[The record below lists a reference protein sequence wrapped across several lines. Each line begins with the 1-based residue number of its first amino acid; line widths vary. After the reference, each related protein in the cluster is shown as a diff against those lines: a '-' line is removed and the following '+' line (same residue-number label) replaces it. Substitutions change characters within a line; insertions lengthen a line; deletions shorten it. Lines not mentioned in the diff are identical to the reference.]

1 MSENYWGNILQSN
14 DEKTDGII
22 NIMNEQCRY
31 LSENTNNKVFAVF
44 GEINRTNNYIQS
56 VLKPLFD
63 YSSLN
68 RNRTY
73 SILQGK
79 EYIGSVTTENKIDA
93 GSMFYSKQYAFEIYT
108 KTYRFRL
115 FELLLT
121 PAYPIDITIDEGIY
135 NDIGEKLFDYKNQ
148 NGKNNSIIINSES
161 EFCIVLKFLFQ
172 NRKVKY
178 IISQMLK
185 RSEEELAT
193 EQKKDNNEIRKKIIV
208 CEGSSDEIVLQ
219 ALARKLERSITTV
232 AAGGKH
238 LVPAYFES
246 IKKQYKDAKFLIVV
260 DSDGDEKGTRS
271 FIEGKIGENT
281 CNIVIINNNIEDML
295 GIDSKNLSEY
305 KLAQSIIVT
314 LDSIDVESKKKENE
328 SFRMIVDF
336 ILEEY

>member
-1 MSENYWGNILQSN
+1 MCENFWGDIYQSN

-22 NIMNEQCRY
+22 KIMNEQCRFLY
-31 LSENTNNKVFAVF
+31 ENTNHKVFAVF
-44 GEINRTNNYIQS
+44 DEINRTNSYIQS
-56 VLKPLFD
+56 VLKPLLD
-63 YSSLN
+63 YSSIN

-73 SILQGK
+73 SVLQGE
-79 EYIGSVTTENKIDA
+79 EYIGNVTTENKIDA

-115 FELLLT
+115 FEVLLT

-135 NDIGEKLFDYKNQ
+135 NDIGENLYDYKNR

-161 EFCIVLKFLFQ
+161 EFCILLKSLLQ

-178 IISQMLK
+178 VINQMIK
-185 RSEEELAT
+185 RSEEELVS
-193 EQKKDNNEIRKKIIV
+193 EQGKDSNEIRKKIIV
-208 CEGSSDEIVLQ
+208 CEGASDEIVLQ
-219 ALARKLERSITTV
+219 ALAQKLERSITTV

-314 LDSIDVESKKKENE
+314 LDSLDVESKKKENE

-336 ILEEY
+336 ILE